1 MYSVNHMVMHQ
12 NLGVCQI
19 IDIRQEEFAFSEKQ
33 WYDVLRPYYE
43 GKNSLSYVPVNSEKV
58 KLRKLLSVPEIYNE
72 LDQLTQKDSSW
83 IENDKER
90 QDCFVRIL
98 RDGDPTQVIQMIR
111 NIHKKQE
118 ERSLAGKKLRAADEK
133 ILHDAER
140 LLHQEFAYV
149 LDIQLDEV
157 IPFIMKKIQPGE
169 SKVEKESV

>member
-1 MYSVNHMVMHQ
+1 M
-12 NLGVCQI
+12 
-19 IDIRQEEFAFSEKQ
+19 
-33 WYDVLRPYYE
+33 
-43 GKNSLSYVPVNSEKV
+43 
-58 KLRKLLSVPEIYNE
+58 PEIYNE

-98 RDGDPTQVIQMIR
+98 RDGDPTQEIQMIR